1 MAKGKLLSSFLRVTM
16 SNYILLKNNI
26 ERSQKAYELYK
37 NNANYHHALHIYHAN
52 KVIYEELNK
61 LLNSKMVDVSFK
73 NKVYNYI
80 FHLEDWFLQ
89 FHLHEKQVS
98 ELEDKFAFAPLEFN
112 IPFPANFVEDL

>member
-1 MAKGKLLSSFLRVTM
+1 M

-37 NNANYHHALHIYHAN
+37 INTNYHHALHIYHAN

-61 LLNSKMVDVSFK
+61 LLNSKIVDVNFK
-73 NKVYNYI
+73 NKVYTYI

-89 FHLHEKQVS
+89 FHLLEKQVND
-98 ELEDKFAFAPLEFN
+98 LEERFVFAPLEFN
-112 IPFPANFVEDL
+112 IPFPTNFIEDL